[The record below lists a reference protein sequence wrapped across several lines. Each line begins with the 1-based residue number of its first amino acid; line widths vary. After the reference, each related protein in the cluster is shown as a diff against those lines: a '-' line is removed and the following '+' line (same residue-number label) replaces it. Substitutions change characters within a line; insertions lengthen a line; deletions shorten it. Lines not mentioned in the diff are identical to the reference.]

1 MTLRVFKWVGITVC
15 VLLCLLITAYVI
27 IYFRVNA
34 RITKKYDVT
43 LEKINVMY
51 DSAAIARGSRI
62 VGIRACKECHGE
74 DLSGRVMADDNV
86 IGRFVTANLTRG
98 KGGLRPDFTE
108 EDWVLAMKH
117 GLRRDGSPL
126 LLMPSHE
133 LSHMSEEDMSS
144 IIAYCSTLPAVDNEL
159 PPSKLG
165 PLAYVLTE
173 FNQIPLLP
181 AEMTDHSKPLVDA
194 IKPEASVAYGK
205 YLAVTCVNCHGENY
219 KGGKSPVP
227 GGKDRPD
234 ITSAGNPGKWT
245 LHEFMHV
252 LRTGETPDG
261 RNLNQEEMPWAITKS
276 YNDTELEALHLYLK
290 SLK

>member
-194 IKPEASVAYGK
+194 IKPEASVAYGNI
-205 YLAVTCVNCHGENY
+205 LPLRVLIVTVKTTKVVSRLFPAERI
-219 KGGKSPVP
+219 VP
-227 GGKDRPD
+227 
-234 ITSAGNPGKWT
+234 T
-245 LHEFMHV
+245 LH
-252 LRTGETPDG
+252 RQGIQASG
-261 RNLNQEEMPWAITKS
+261 RCTNLCTCYAPEKLLMEEI
-276 YNDTELEALHLYLK
+276 
-290 SLK
+290 